1 MSSSLE
7 AAALS
12 VSRGGRSVLRAVSF
26 AVQPGETYA
35 LLGGNG
41 AGKSTTLLTFLGFLR
56 PDSGAVRVLGRRVET
71 DIAAARRAIAYL
83 PESAALYDHLDAR
96 ENLQYL
102 LDLGGSRARGADIER
117 ALDEVALPDA
127 ARSRRLAEHS
137 KGMRQKVALAL
148 ALLRDSEVLLLDEPT
163 SGLDPLAIDEF
174 HALVRRLAA
183 DGKAVLM
190 VTHDLYGACR
200 SADRIG
206 LLRDGEL
213 VHEFVAPTDGH
224 IDMSVVHQVFAG
236 QRPA

>member
-12 VSRGGRSVLRAVSF
+12 VSRGGRSVLRRVSF

-56 PDSGAVRVLGRRVET
+56 PDSGAARVLGRQVET

-127 ARSRRLAEHS
+127 ARSRRLAVHS

-213 VHEFVAPTDGH
+213 VQEFVAPTDGH

>member
-12 VSRGGRSVLRAVSF
+12 VSRGGRSVLRGVSF

>member
-12 VSRGGRSVLRAVSF
+12 VSRGGRSVLRGVSF
-26 AVQPGETYA
+26 AVQSGETYA

-56 PDSGAVRVLGRRVET
+56 PDSGAARVLGRRVET

>member
-12 VSRGGRSVLRAVSF
+12 VSRGGRSVLRRVSF

-56 PDSGAVRVLGRRVET
+56 PDSGAARVLGRQVET

>member
-12 VSRGGRSVLRAVSF
+12 VSRGGRSVLRDVNF
-26 AVQPGETYA
+26 AVQSGETYA

-56 PDSGAVRVLGRRVET
+56 PDSGAARVLGRRVET

-117 ALDEVALPDA
+117 ALDEVALPEA
-127 ARSRRLAEHS
+127 ARSRRLAVHS

-206 LLRDGEL
+206 LLRDGAL
-213 VHEFVAPTDGH
+213 VQEFVAPTDGH

>member
-12 VSRGGRSVLRAVSF
+12 VSRGGRSVLRGVSF
-26 AVQPGETYA
+26 AVQSGETYA

-56 PDSGAVRVLGRRVET
+56 PDSGAARVLGRRVET

-206 LLRDGEL
+206 LLRDGAL
-213 VHEFVAPTDGH
+213 VHEFVAPIDGH

>member
-1 MSSSLE
+1 VSSSLE

-12 VSRGGRSVLRAVSF
+12 VSRGGRSVLRRVSF

-56 PDSGAVRVLGRRVET
+56 PDSGAARVLGRQVET

>member
-12 VSRGGRSVLRAVSF
+12 VSRGGRSVLRRVSF

-41 AGKSTTLLTFLGFLR
+41 AGKSTTLLTFLGFLQ
-56 PDSGAVRVLGRRVET
+56 PDSGAARVLGRQVET

-127 ARSRRLAEHS
+127 ARSRRLAVHS

>member
-12 VSRGGRSVLRAVSF
+12 VSRGGRSVLRRVSF

-41 AGKSTTLLTFLGFLR
+41 AGKSTTLLTFLGFLQ
-56 PDSGAVRVLGRRVET
+56 PDSGAARVLGRQVET

>member
-12 VSRGGRSVLRAVSF
+12 VSRGGRSVLRRVSF

-41 AGKSTTLLTFLGFLR
+41 AGKSTTLLTFLGFLQ
-56 PDSGAVRVLGRRVET
+56 PDSGAARVLGRQVET

-213 VHEFVAPTDGH
+213 VQEFVAPTDGH

>member
-12 VSRGGRSVLRAVSF
+12 VSRGGRSVLRRVSF

-56 PDSGAVRVLGRRVET
+56 PDSGAARVLGRQVET

-213 VHEFVAPTDGH
+213 VQEFVAPTDGH

>member
-1 MSSSLE
+1 
-7 AAALS
+7 
-12 VSRGGRSVLRAVSF
+12 VLRRVSF

-41 AGKSTTLLTFLGFLR
+41 AGKSTTLLTFLGFLQ
-56 PDSGAVRVLGRRVET
+56 PDSGAARVLGRRVET

-213 VHEFVAPTDGH
+213 VQEFVAPTDGH

>member
-12 VSRGGRSVLRAVSF
+12 VSRGGRSVLRGVSF

-224 IDMSVVHQVFAG
+224 IDMSVVHQVFTG

>member
-1 MSSSLE
+1 VSSSLE

-12 VSRGGRSVLRAVSF
+12 VSRGGRSVLRRVSF

-56 PDSGAVRVLGRRVET
+56 PDSGAARVLGRQVET

-213 VHEFVAPTDGH
+213 VQEFVAPTDGH

>member
-1 MSSSLE
+1 M
-7 AAALS
+7 
-12 VSRGGRSVLRAVSF
+12 SF
-26 AVQPGETYA
+26 AVQSGETYA

-56 PDSGAVRVLGRRVET
+56 PDSGAARVLGRRVET

-148 ALLRDSEVLLLDEPT
+148 ALLRDSEVLLLDEST

-183 DGKAVLM
+183 D
-190 VTHDLYGACR
+190 
-200 SADRIG
+200 
-206 LLRDGEL
+206 
-213 VHEFVAPTDGH
+213 
-224 IDMSVVHQVFAG
+224 
-236 QRPA
+236 

>member
-1 MSSSLE
+1 M
-7 AAALS
+7 
-12 VSRGGRSVLRAVSF
+12 LRRVSF

-41 AGKSTTLLTFLGFLR
+41 AGKSTTLLTFLGFLQ
-56 PDSGAVRVLGRRVET
+56 PDSGAARVLGRQVET

>member
-12 VSRGGRSVLRAVSF
+12 VSRGGRSVLRGVSF
-26 AVQPGETYA
+26 AVQSGETYA

-56 PDSGAVRVLGRRVET
+56 PDSGAARVLGRRVET

-206 LLRDGEL
+206 LLRDGAL

>member
-1 MSSSLE
+1 VSSSLE

-12 VSRGGRSVLRAVSF
+12 VSRGGRSVLRRVSF

-41 AGKSTTLLTFLGFLR
+41 AGKSTTLLTFLGFLQ
-56 PDSGAVRVLGRRVET
+56 PDSGAARVLGRRVET

-213 VHEFVAPTDGH
+213 VQEFVAPTDGH

>member
-1 MSSSLE
+1 VSSSLE

-12 VSRGGRSVLRAVSF
+12 VSRGGRSVLRRVSF

-56 PDSGAVRVLGRRVET
+56 PDSGAARVLGRQVET

-117 ALDEVALPDA
+117 ALDVVALPDA

-213 VHEFVAPTDGH
+213 VQEFVAPTDGH

>member
-1 MSSSLE
+1 VSTLLE
-7 AAALS
+7 ADALA
-12 VSRGGRSVLRAVSF
+12 VSRGGRPVLRGVSF
-26 AVQPGETYA
+26 AVQAGETYA

-41 AGKSTTLLTFLGFLR
+41 AGKSTTLLTFLGFLQ
-56 PDSGAVRVLGRRVET
+56 PDSGAARVLGRRVET
-71 DIAAARRAIAYL
+71 DLAAARRVIAYL

-96 ENLQYL
+96 ENLRYL
-102 LDLGGSRARGADIER
+102 LDLGGSRAEARDLER
-117 ALDEVALPDA
+117 ALDDVALPDA

-174 HALVRRLAA
+174 HALVRRLASA
-183 DGKAVLM
+183 GKAVLM

-206 LLRDGEL
+206 LLRDGAL

-224 IDMSVVHQVFAG
+224 IDMAAVHLIFAG

>member
-1 MSSSLE
+1 
-7 AAALS
+7 
-12 VSRGGRSVLRAVSF
+12 VLRRVSF

-56 PDSGAVRVLGRRVET
+56 PDSGAARVLGRRVET

-213 VHEFVAPTDGH
+213 VQEFVAPTDGH